1 MAARRSRASGAR
13 SALLFL
19 LAYAIL
25 SISPSFAEEATSA
38 ERETATKDL
47 FDAAFGDDVDGI
59 EAALEKGADLNA
71 KNPSAGGQTALM
83 GSVLRGKENSV
94 LYLLDKGADATV
106 PERDGY
112 TPMHGAGFQGRASI
126 AKILSDHGVN
136 LRDKHPGDGHE
147 PAIRA
152 CWGGEPRHLET
163 VKFFLKAGVP
173 LDDIYEPC
181 VQMTRNSAT
190 KKFLE
195 DLKEKKEEL

>member
-1 MAARRSRASGAR
+1 MSLSLTCGYNPRFWIFNFPLFAARVRHR
-13 SALLFL
+13 
-19 LAYAIL
+19 
-25 SISPSFAEEATSA
+25 
-38 ERETATKDL
+38 
-47 FDAAFGDDVDGI
+47 
-59 EAALEKGADLNA
+59 
-71 KNPSAGGQTALM
+71 
-83 GSVLRGKENSV
+83 
-94 LYLLDKGADATV
+94 TV